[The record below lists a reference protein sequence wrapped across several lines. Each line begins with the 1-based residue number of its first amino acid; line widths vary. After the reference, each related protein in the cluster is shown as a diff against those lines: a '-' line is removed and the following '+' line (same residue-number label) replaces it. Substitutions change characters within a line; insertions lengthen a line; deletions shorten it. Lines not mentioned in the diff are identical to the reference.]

1 MRILFL
7 TPTLGVGGA
16 ERLVVAES
24 AALAARGH
32 DVTVAFGAVDV
43 QGAAL
48 AEAGVARRMVSDRRL
63 GARSLPAWVRAVR
76 RLVRDTRPD
85 VLYAHSVTAA
95 IVARAAAPR
104 LPMLVTVHG
113 IPSESEQRAARI
125 LRVVRAT
132 VSAVSEQTAAGLRRH
147 GLPDVEVLPPGVDL
161 AALRAATD
169 RPPRGQS
176 AADIARE
183 QRIGPPDEPVA
194 GRPRFVCV
202 ARQEPEKGVDVLIEA
217 IPRVVAAYP
226 EAVLALVGAGSQMPA
241 NKAAAAAA
249 GVRPRVEFMG
259 VLSNPA
265 PAIADGDAIVLP
277 SRREGLPVVVLEAFA
292 LERPVIA
299 TCVGGTPDVVR
310 DGDTGWLVPP
320 EDPAA
325 LATALLAAAGDA
337 GAREARGARGAV
349 LVAERYSIDALVDRV
364 EALLGGLVGRRNGSA
379 R

>member
-1 MRILFL
+1 VRILFL

-32 DVTVAFGAVDV
+32 HVTVAFGAVDV

-48 AEAGVARRMVSDRRL
+48 DEAAVARRMVSRRRL
-63 GARSLPAWVRAVR
+63 GARSLPAWTRAVR
-76 RLVRDTRPD
+76 GLVREVQPD

-104 LPMLVTVHG
+104 LPMLVTIHG
-113 IPSESEQRAARI
+113 IPSESEARAARI
-125 LRVVRAT
+125 LRLLRAT
-132 VSAVSEQTAAGLRRH
+132 VSAVSAQTAAGLRRH

-161 AALRAATD
+161 EALRTATA
-169 RPPRGQS
+169 RPARGRS
-176 AADIARE
+176 AAEVDRE
-183 QRIGPPDEPVA
+183 HRIGPPDAPVE

-202 ARQEPEKGVDVLIEA
+202 ARQEPEKGVDVLIA
-217 IPRVVAAYP
+217 AFPQVVAAYP
-226 EAVLALVGAGSQMPA
+226 EAVLALVGAGTQMPA

-249 GVRPRVEFMG
+249 GVRERVEFMG

-265 PAIADGDAIVLP
+265 PAIAAGDAVVLP

-292 LERPVIA
+292 LARPVIA
-299 TCVGGTPDVVR
+299 TRVGGTPDVVR

-320 EDPAA
+320 EDPPA
-325 LATALLAAAGDA
+325 LADALLAAAGDA
-337 GAREARGARGAV
+337 TAREERGARGAA
-349 LVAERYSIDALVDRV
+349 LVAQRYSIAALVDRV
-364 EALLGGLVGRRNGSA
+364 EELLGRLVTKGGRA
-379 R
+379 

>member
-1 MRILFL
+1 VRILFL

-32 DVTVAFGAVDV
+32 EVTVGFGAVDV
-43 QGAAL
+43 QGAPL
-48 AEAGVARRMVSDRRL
+48 DEAGVARRMVSPKRL
-63 GARSLPAWVRAVR
+63 KPRTLLAWIRGTR
-76 RLVRDTRPD
+76 GLVKDVRPD

-95 IVARAAAPR
+95 IVARAVGPR

-113 IPSESEQRAARI
+113 IPSESEARAARI
-125 LRVVRAT
+125 LRVLRGT
-132 VSAVSEQTAAGLRRH
+132 VSAVSKQTADGLARH
-147 GLPDVEVLPPGVDL
+147 GLPGIEVLPPGVDL
-161 AALRAATD
+161 DALRAART
-169 RPPRGQS
+169 RPTGSDDVAEVAERLV
-176 AADIARE
+176 
-183 QRIGPPDEPVA
+183 RIGPPDEPVT

-202 ARQEPEKGVDVLIEA
+202 ARQEPEKGVDVLLA
-217 IPRVVAAYP
+217 AFPRVVEAYP
-226 EAVLALVGAGSQMPA
+226 DAVLALVGAGTQMPA

-249 GVRPRVEFMG
+249 GIRQRVEFMG

-299 TCVGGTPDVVR
+299 TRVGGTPDVVR
-310 DGDTGWLVPP
+310 DGETGWLVPP

-325 LATALLAAAGDA
+325 LADALLAAAGDDA
-337 GAREARGARGAV
+337 ARADRGTRGAA
-349 LVAERYSIDALVDRV
+349 LVAERYSIGALVDRV
-364 EALLGGLVGRRNGSA
+364 EELLYGIARESGR
-379 R
+379 

>member
-1 MRILFL
+1 VRILFL

-32 DVTVAFGAVDV
+32 HVTVAFGKVDV
-43 QGAAL
+43 QGASL
-48 AEAGVARRMVSDRRL
+48 DETGVERRMVSARPL
-63 GARSLPAWVRAVR
+63 GARSLPAWVRAARQV
-76 RLVRDTRPD
+76 VRDVRPD

-95 IVARAAAPR
+95 LVARGAGPR
-104 LPMLVTVHG
+104 LPMLVTIHG
-113 IPSESEQRAARI
+113 IASESEARAARI

-132 VSAVSEQTAAGLRRH
+132 ISAVSEQTAAGLRRH
-147 GLPDVEVLPPGVDL
+147 GLPQVEVLPPGVDL
-161 AALRAATD
+161 AALRAATL
-169 RPPRGQS
+169 RPSRGQS
-176 AADIARE
+176 AAEVDRYH
-183 QRIGPPDEPVA
+183 RTGPADEPVP

-217 IPRVVAAYP
+217 FPRVVAAYP

-241 NKAAAAAA
+241 NKTAAAAA

-265 PAIADGDAIVLP
+265 PAIADADAVVLP

-292 LERPVIA
+292 LARPVIA
-299 TCVGGTPDVVR
+299 TRVGGTPDVVR

-325 LATALLAAAGDA
+325 LADALLAAAGDA
-337 GAREARGARGAV
+337 DAREARGARGAA
-349 LVAERYSIDALVDRV
+349 LVAERYSIEALVDRV
-364 EALLGGLVGRRNGSA
+364 EVLLAGLTARRNG
-379 R
+379 RPG